1 VAMAYEASLANDE
14 TPLRALTFQ
23 AEKREPH

>member
-1 VAMAYEASLANDE
+1 MAYEASLANDE